1 MYACTQ
7 YVYACVPWFGSRF
20 VAVDVYTVT
29 VHRVL
34 LFLLAN
40 VYIGHTARLP
50 AAVSPAVAVG
60 ARARDATPTRARA
73 PRRRRHDG
81 GTDRGPATAP
91 GRGDAR
97 CPRTPTP
104 RPCPCLSPVSVL
116 CRLVC
121 VTAVSCVSAA
131 DAVMCDL

>member
-20 VAVDVYTVT
+20 VADVYTVT

-60 ARARDATPTRARA
+60 ARRDA
-73 PRRRRHDG
+73 
-81 GTDRGPATAP
+81 
-91 GRGDAR
+91 DAR
-97 CPRTPTP
+97 EGAATGLSGGHRPGPRDGAGTG
-104 RPCPCLSPVSVL
+104 RRALSPYPDPPPVSLSVSGVCAL
-116 CRLVC
+116 SPRVCHCCVVC
-121 VTAVSCVSAA
+121 VSG
-131 DAVMCDL
+131 